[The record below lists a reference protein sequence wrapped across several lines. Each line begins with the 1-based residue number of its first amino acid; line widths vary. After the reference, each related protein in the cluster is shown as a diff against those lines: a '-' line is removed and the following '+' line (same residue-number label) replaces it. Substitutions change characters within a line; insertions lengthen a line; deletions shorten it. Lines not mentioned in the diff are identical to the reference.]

1 MKHIGVVFTACL
13 AVGLFLGA
21 CDGNLLL
28 NQPSEY
34 AVTGTPAV
42 TLQPFPGAP
51 VIDTPPGARLSRSGL
66 QITISQAGA
75 PANTTIHYT
84 TDGSTPDSSSPVY
97 SGPFQIF
104 GRQTVTVQALS
115 AAPGYLDSSVVSTP
129 YNLHYPIYLAT
140 ATQGLSISYDTAATW
155 ETKQAVDGLA
165 SDALSGVAVEGQ
177 TIYVA
182 SDAGVSISHDDGAS
196 WTTRT
201 TADGLLSD
209 DVVWIFADADN
220 VYSAHED
227 GISISR
233 DRGATWAGVTRSHMG
248 LPTTAPVVDV
258 SAYGDR
264 IFVAT
269 QFEGMAIS
277 TDGGTSWAYHVFG
290 VGAAS
295 YITNVVGTDQVI
307 LVSGLGEVRT
317 STDDGANWQSYRPGG
332 ANAFLTAGMTVEND
346 GTAILYVG
354 GRNIGGLHRSTDNG
368 ASWDIPSNRSFTGR
382 FQIHAPLVYALDG
395 YNQIRFQ
402 YSPTGQYWLSRP
414 SAPGDG
420 DITALAVPRG

>member
-1 MKHIGVVFTACL
+1 MKHIGVVFAACL
-13 AVGLFLGA
+13 AVGLFFGA

-84 TDGSTPDSSSPVY
+84 TDGSTPDATSPVY

-115 AAPGYLDSSVVSTP
+115 TAPGYQDSSVVSTP

-196 WTTRT
+196 WTTTT

-209 DVVWIFADADN
+209 DVVWIFADSDN

-233 DRGATWAGVTRSHMG
+233 DRGATWAGVTRLQMG
-248 LPTTAPVVDV
+248 LATTAPVNDV

-269 QFEGMAIS
+269 NIGLAIS
-277 TDGGTSWAYHVFG
+277 TDGGVSWTPHVFG
-290 VGAAS
+290 TGLSSFIV
-295 YITNVVGTDQVI
+295 NVVGTDQVI
-307 LVSGLGEVRT
+307 LVGGVSSVRM
-317 STDDGANWQSYRPGG
+317 STDNGASWQTYSPSGPP
-332 ANAFLTAGMTVEND
+332 NTFLTAGIEIETD

-354 GRNIGGLHRSTDNG
+354 GRNIGGIHRSRDNG
-368 ASWDIPSNRSFTGR
+368 ANWDIPFNRSFDGR
-382 FQIHAPLVYALDG
+382 FQIYAPHVYGANGLT
-395 YNQIRFQ
+395 QIRFQ